1 MDAMRSLQ
9 FTLFAILLCCQYGI
23 GYRIYILPEPGA
35 FCLGVFSGDDC
46 ITWSEYSAHP
56 KFADHSTTLIFTP
69 GVYTNRYSYSYR
81 TFTLANVKRFTMT
94 GNGAQLQ
101 FPLTFSNVGE
111 VRMLNLTISITNNP
125 TISVQNVQ
133 SFVMENCTLSQAY
146 RYSYYQPVGINMYIS
161 SSNLS
166 RIVNS
171 TFAKVTI
178 DVRSYSTL
186 LVETSTF
193 MNSSQIK
200 GDTYSS
206 VNIYTSRFINNY
218 ANSYG
223 VVYTQGP
230 LEIIDC
236 LFDSNSVSGGAVVY
250 SMEDV
255 TIRNSTFIRNSA
267 SYLSYYYRYRPPYYY
282 TSFYQGGS
290 AIRGQRNINI
300 YNCTFSLYMQTS
312 SIVYSYSYCYSRY
325 HYYGYDCQEGLYE
338 VYIADSEFYDSSRS
352 IYSYNNVTIVDNGFY
367 NITTPSRGGGVVYS
381 TKSVAVTN
389 CMFINSTAVYGNGGA
404 IYTDDDCTAVNSEF
418 RSNMASN
425 GNGGG
430 IYSGNDVKAINC
442 NFSECSAPN
451 GIGGAIY
458 SAATDSSAISE
469 LNIVLLKS
477 TFSENSAE
485 CGGVLYT
492 SGHYNH
498 HMEYTDSTFIF
509 NEATGTNTTKITGGE
524 VGCVGNTTLSIKDS
538 EFKYNEAEIGGVLD
552 LSFSTVTIEH
562 SSFSQNSADDNGG
575 VFHWQEYSTNFS
587 ITHTIMDLNSARN
600 GGVFYV

>member
-218 ANSYG
+218 ASSYG

-250 SMEDV
+250 SVEDV

-282 TSFYQGGS
+282 TRFYQGGS

-352 IYSYNNVTIVDNGFY
+352 IYSYNNVTIVDSSFY
-367 NITTPSRGGGVVYS
+367 NITAPSGGGGVVYS
-381 TKSVAVTN
+381 TKSVAITN
-389 CMFINSTAVYGNGGA
+389 CMFINSTAVYGNGGVIYSQQWISIVDSVLTDATATGGSGGALYSQQDEINITSCTISDSIATYDGGAVYAKSTVTIANSSIVDSESKSGSGGA
-404 IYTDDDCTAVNSEF
+404 IYTNDDCTAINSEF
-418 RSNMASN
+418 RHNMASN
-425 GNGGG
+425 GN
-430 IYSGNDVKAINC
+430 
-442 NFSECSAPN
+442 
-451 GIGGAIY
+451 
-458 SAATDSSAISE
+458 
-469 LNIVLLKS
+469 
-477 TFSENSAE
+477 
-485 CGGVLYT
+485 
-492 SGHYNH
+492 
-498 HMEYTDSTFIF
+498 
-509 NEATGTNTTKITGGE
+509 
-524 VGCVGNTTLSIKDS
+524 
-538 EFKYNEAEIGGVLD
+538 
-552 LSFSTVTIEH
+552 
-562 SSFSQNSADDNGG
+562 
-575 VFHWQEYSTNFS
+575 
-587 ITHTIMDLNSARN
+587 
-600 GGVFYV
+600 